1 MKVGAV
7 GLGNRITHVF
17 LEFKNLNSDFSLVA
31 FVDPQ
36 PIGKN
41 FAEQHNFFPSKQYSS
56 LERMLEKENLDLLMV
71 GSPNHLHLEHIKVG
85 LEAGLTIN

>member
-17 LEFKNLNSDFSLVA
+17 LEFKNINSDFSLVA

-36 PIGKN
+36 PIGKK

-56 LERMLEKENLDLLMV
+56 LKKN
-71 GSPNHLHLEHIKVG
+71 
-85 LEAGLTIN
+85 AGE

>member
-17 LEFKNLNSDFSLVA
+17 LEFKNINPDFSLIA
-31 FVDPQ
+31 FVDPK

-41 FAEQHNFFPSKQYSS
+41 FAEQHNY
-56 LERMLEKENLDLLMV
+56 
-71 GSPNHLHLEHIKVG
+71 
-85 LEAGLTIN
+85 